1 MPRVRPA
8 LLSHRRLDGIEEH
21 IPLDREIITIGRS
34 SSCDIVLPYSIV
46 SRLHARIALEHDRY
60 ILSDAGSVNG
70 TYLNGEPIVGEHQ
83 LSTDDEIWLGSDEVV
98 LRFSDPDETLGVMF
112 NSSPP
117 LLIDESARI
126 VQVYGVP
133 LQLTTLEY
141 ELIRY
146 LAAHP
151 RQVCTREECFLA
163 VWGQPYDHATC
174 EDALNACVARLRRN
188 LRATADAVGR
198 PAPQITTIKRIGF
211 RLDST
216 ATVRSVERPLVLKER
231 ALGQ

>member
-8 LLSHRRLDGIEEH
+8 LLLHQRLDGAEEH
-21 IPLDREIITIGRS
+21 IPLDREIIAIGRS
-34 SSCDIVLPYSIV
+34 PSCDIVLSYPIV
-46 SRLHARIALEHDRY
+46 SRLHARIELQHDRY
-60 ILSDAGSVNG
+60 ILSDAGSANG
-70 TYLNGEPIVGEHQ
+70 TYLNGEPVVGERQ

-117 LLIDESARI
+117 LLIDESARV

-146 LAAHP
+146 LAEHP

-174 EDALNACVARLRRN
+174 EDALNACIARLRRN
-188 LRATADAVGR
+188 LRAAAESVGR

-211 RLDST
+211 RLDS
-216 ATVRSVERPLVLKER
+216 AVTVTLAERPPALKER